1 MNLSYLETF
10 VTVAN
15 HRSFSGA
22 ARALNLTQP
31 AVSKHIAVLE
41 AIYGARLINRSSRRV
56 ELTEAG
62 QALYRYA
69 VEILD
74 LMARAA
80 RDVSSFGQT
89 IKGHLHIG
97 ASTIPG
103 QYVLPAVL
111 KEFGR
116 RYPAVTIHLDI
127 TNTGSVVRQL
137 LQETIQVGAVG
148 APVDHP
154 RIAALPFAV
163 DELVVLL
170 PADHPLAA
178 AKEIPPEHLA
188 GQRVVWREPR
198 SGTRHE
204 VEHLLTEAGIDPA
217 SFIRAGEFG
226 STEAV
231 IAAVEAGLGLSF
243 VSRWAAEKALRGG
256 KVVMAGIAGTPL
268 KRRLYLI
275 HLRDRILS
283 PAAQAFLNVAAAKQE
298 GPEHNVPG
306 PLQEPLPGNPDSS

>member
-1 MNLSYLETF
+1 MNLNYLETF
-10 VTVAN
+10 VAVAN
-15 HRSFSGA
+15 HQSFSRA

-31 AVSKHIAVLE
+31 AVSKHIAILE
-41 AIYGARLINRSSRRV
+41 AAYGARLISRSSRRV

-69 VEILD
+69 TEILD

-80 RDVSSFGQT
+80 RDVSSFGKT

-137 LQETIQVGAVG
+137 LQETVQVGAVG

-154 RIAALPFAV
+154 RIAALPFGA
-163 DELVVLL
+163 DELVLIL

-178 AKEIPPEHLA
+178 MGEIPAELLA
-188 GQRVVWREPR
+188 GERVLWREPR

-204 VEHLLTEAGIDPA
+204 VEHLLAEAGIDPA

-226 STEAV
+226 STEAI

-256 KVVMAGIAGTPL
+256 KAVMASIAGIPL
-268 KRRLYLI
+268 TRQLYLI
-275 HLRDRILS
+275 YLRDRILS
-283 PAAQAFLNVAAAKQE
+283 PAAQAFLNVATGK
-298 GPEHNVPG
+298 
-306 PLQEPLPGNPDSS
+306 

>member
-1 MNLSYLETF
+1 VNPNYLETF
-10 VTVAN
+10 VAVAN
-15 HRSFSGA
+15 HRSFSRA

-41 AIYGARLINRSSRRV
+41 AAYGARLINRSSRRV

-62 QALYRYA
+62 QALYGYA
-69 VEILD
+69 TEILD
-74 LMARAA
+74 LLARAA
-80 RDVSSFGQT
+80 RDVSSYGKT

-111 KEFGR
+111 REFGR
-116 RYPAVTIHLDI
+116 RHPAVTIHLDI

-137 LQETIQVGAVG
+137 LQETVQVGAVG

-154 RIAALPFAV
+154 RIAAVPFAS
-163 DELVVLL
+163 DELVLLL

-178 AKEIPPEHLA
+178 MGEIPPELLA
-188 GQRVVWREPR
+188 GERVIWREPS

-204 VEHLLTEAGIDPA
+204 VEHLLTRAGIDPG

-256 KVVMAGIAGTPL
+256 KAAMAAIAGTPL
-268 KRRLYLI
+268 TRRLYLI
-275 HLRDRILS
+275 HLRDRTLS
-283 PAAQAFLNVAAAKQE
+283 PAAQAFLSVAAAK
-298 GPEHNVPG
+298 
-306 PLQEPLPGNPDSS
+306 